1 MAIIYS
7 FPEGTPTLSDTV
19 LGTQFDNN
27 GNPTKSFSISD
38 IIALVPSTAGFVPYT
53 GATQSV
59 DLGAFDLTATSII
72 KAGGTSVQY
81 LMADGSTSTAP
92 SLTGFVPYVGATQNV
107 NLGSFN
113 LTATSIVKAGGTNLQ
128 FLMADGSVTTGGS
141 VVTSVTGTSP
151 IISSGGATPA
161 ISIPLGTSSVD
172 GYLSAIDRT
181 NFQTA
186 YTNRI
191 TSLTTTG
198 TGAATL
204 VANVLNIPTPSLT
217 GYVPYTGATGA
228 VDLGA
233 YNLTVNGISVGIGSG
248 SSTSNIVA
256 GGSNAGNS
264 LSTGTANSFFGNF
277 SGRFTTTGSY
287 NTFIGYTSGYTN
299 VSGGFNTAIGSTTLY
314 FNTTGSYNSAF
325 GLSSNRG
332 NTTGIGNVTFGAFS
346 AYSNTI
352 GNYNTNI
359 GYGSGYYVT
368 TGNNNIYLGY
378 YAGRLINGG
387 GNNTTSANSVFLGAN
402 TNALADNQTNQIVIG
417 DSATGAGSN
426 TVTLGNTSITTTR
439 LRGAVQGGSF
449 VKDSGT
455 VYQTLM
461 ADGSV
466 TTDGTLY
473 KTTSATYQ
481 SVSGTSYFYST
492 AIPSNIF
499 ASGDNLKINTI
510 TATSAVAVTAVIMR
524 YYINTTPSIV
534 GATQIANW
542 SGNLG
547 SISYPMDRIYWV
559 NGGDFYARNFTSS
572 SPNSSNTG
580 TTAINN
586 TPIPGGSF
594 YIIVE
599 ITTTAPD
606 LAGLLNFQII
616 KS

>member
-92 SLTGFVPYVGATQNV
+92 SLTGFVPYVGAAQNV

-128 FLMADGSVTTGGS
+128 YLLADGSVTTGP
-141 VVTSVTGTSP
+141 V
-151 IISSGGATPA
+151 
-161 ISIPLGTSSVD
+161 
-172 GYLSAIDRT
+172 
-181 NFQTA
+181 
-186 YTNRI
+186 
-191 TSLTTTG
+191 
-198 TGAATL
+198 
-204 VANVLNIPTPSLT
+204 LT
-217 GYVPYTGATGA
+217 GFVPYTGATGP
-228 VDLGA
+228 VNLGA
-233 YNLTVNGISVGIGSG
+233 YNLTVNSISVGRGSG
-248 SSTSNIVA
+248 
-256 GGSNAGNS
+256 GLGSNTVLGNS
-264 LSTGTANSFFGNF
+264 ALSANVTGNQ
-277 SGRFTTTGSY
+277 
-287 NTFIGYTSGYTN
+287 I
-299 VSGGFNTAIGSTTLY
+299 TAIGNLALNSNTANNNTAVG
-314 FNTTGSYNSAF
+314 FKAMATNTTGNTNTSVGSESLQTNLSGNENSAF
-325 GLSSNRG
+325 GYRALYTATSAVKNNAFGRLALG
-332 NTTGIGNVTFGAFS
+332 NILTGNQNIGIGNNAGLLTATANQNTAGGFS
-346 AYSNTI
+346 IYI
-352 GNYNTNI
+352 GNDTKPSLDSNQNEIVIGYNANGIGSNSVVLGNTNI
-359 GYGSGYYVT
+359 
-368 TGNNNIYLGY
+368 L
-378 YAGRLINGG
+378 
-387 GNNTTSANSVFLGAN
+387 
-402 TNALADNQTNQIVIG
+402 
-417 DSATGAGSN
+417 
-426 TVTLGNTSITTTR
+426 TTR
-439 LRGAVQGGSF
+439 LRGIVQGGSF

-455 VYQTLM
+455 VYETLL
-461 ADGSV
+461 ANGSV
-466 TTDGTLY
+466 STSGTLY
-473 KTTSATYQ
+473 KATSTAYQ
-481 SVSGTSYFYST
+481 LVSGTSYFYSA

-510 TATSAVAVTAVIMR
+510 TATTATAVAVVIMR

-534 GATQIANW
+534 GAIQIANW
-542 SGNLG
+542 SGNAG
-547 SISYPMDRIYWV
+547 SISYPMDRTYWV

-572 SPNSSNTG
+572 SPSSTNTG

-599 ITTTAPD
+599 IITTAPD